1 MKSFNRI
8 LKTLPPCQSAR
19 YMAEAK
25 RIHKH
30 LLLGLSYRELG
41 GRKLTIDPSLIR
53 FKLGDYRL
61 IFVFSNDA
69 FQPEAFLARKNLE
82 SYLKRR

>member
-1 MKSFNRI
+1 MKSMNRL
-8 LKTLPPCQSAR
+8 LKTLPKCQSAR
-19 YMAEAK
+19 YIAEAK
-25 RIHKH
+25 DIYSH
-30 LLLGLSYRELG
+30 LLQSHNYRDIG

-61 IFVFSNDA
+61 IYIFSNGA
-69 FQPEAFLARKNLE
+69 FQPKAFLARKNFE